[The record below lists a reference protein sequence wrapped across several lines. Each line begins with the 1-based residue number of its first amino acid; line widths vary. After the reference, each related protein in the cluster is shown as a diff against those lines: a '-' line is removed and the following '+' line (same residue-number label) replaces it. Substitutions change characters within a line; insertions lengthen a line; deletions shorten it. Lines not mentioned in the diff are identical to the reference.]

1 MNDYDDYFSILNL
14 SNKASLQDI
23 KKAYRIL
30 SIKYHPDKN
39 HNANPELFNKVNEA
53 YVKLTT
59 NFASI
64 QNQNQNQ
71 NTSLNQSMA
80 LQNTNN
86 GLSNGSSNGPSNGLS
101 NGISTGLSNGISTGP
116 SNGYSHHL
124 TSITNY
130 EDIILT
136 LNISYYDSYNGSS
149 KPITVERKLFTNNVI
164 SHELET
170 LYVPISKGSDS
181 NEMIVIQNKGNIYI
195 TNGCTSY
202 SNVKIVLILSKHEC
216 FERIGL
222 DIIYTKP
229 ITLKEALT
237 GFTFTLLHL
246 NKKHYKIVSNEIID
260 FNYVKIVNN
269 LGFIRDAYVG
279 NLIIKFTITFPKAIS
294 QTNKALLETIL

>member
-64 QNQNQNQ
+64 QNAI
-71 NTSLNQSMA
+71 LNQSMA
-80 LQNTNN
+80 LQNASISLSNS
-86 GLSNGSSNGPSNGLS
+86 LSNGLHSASNNGSNNGPN
-101 NGISTGLSNGISTGP
+101 
-116 SNGYSHHL
+116 YSHNHQL

-149 KPITVERKLFTNNVI
+149 KPITIERKLFTNNVI
-164 SHELET
+164 SHESET
-170 LYVPISKGSDS
+170 LYVPITKGIDS
-181 NEMIVIQNKGNIYI
+181 NEILLLHNKGNIYI
-195 TNGCTSY
+195 SNGNTSY
-202 SNVKIVLILSKHEC
+202 SNVKIVVILSKHEC

-269 LGFIRDAYVG
+269 LGFIRDTYVG
-279 NLIIKFTITFPKAIS
+279 NLIIKFTITFPKSIS
-294 QTNKALLETIL
+294 QSNKTMLENLL

>member
-1 MNDYDDYFSILNL
+1 MNDYEDYFSILNL

-23 KKAYRIL
+23 KKAYRLL

-64 QNQNQNQ
+64 QNAI
-71 NTSLNQSMA
+71 LNQSMA
-80 LQNTNN
+80 LQNTSNSLHNSLHSGPNN
-86 GLSNGSSNGPSNGLS
+86 GLHSGLNSGLNNGSNNGLNNGS
-101 NGISTGLSNGISTGP
+101 N
-116 SNGYSHHL
+116 NGYNHQL

-149 KPITVERKLFTNNVI
+149 KPITIERKLFTNNVI

-170 LYVPISKGSDS
+170 LYVPINKGIDS
-181 NEMIVIQNKGNIYI
+181 NEILLLHNKGNIYL
-195 TNGCTSY
+195 TNGTTSY

-229 ITLKEALT
+229 ITLKEALL

-279 NLIIKFTITFPKAIS
+279 NLIIKFTITFPKSIS
-294 QTNKALLETIL
+294 QTNKALLEKLL

>member
-64 QNQNQNQ
+64 QNAI
-71 NTSLNQSMA
+71 LNQSMA
-80 LQNTNN
+80 LQHTNN
-86 GLSNGSSNGPSNGLS
+86 SLSSGLSNGLHSASNNSPHNSPQS
-101 NGISTGLSNGISTGP
+101 
-116 SNGYSHHL
+116 GYNHQL

-149 KPITVERKLFTNNVI
+149 KPITIERKLFTNNVI
-164 SHELET
+164 SHESET
-170 LYVPISKGSDS
+170 LYVPITKGIDS
-181 NEMIVIQNKGNIYI
+181 NEILLLHNKGNIYL
-195 TNGCTSY
+195 TNGTTSY

-269 LGFIRDAYVG
+269 LGFIRDTYVG
-279 NLIIKFTITFPKAIS
+279 NLIIRFTITFPKSIS
-294 QTNKALLETIL
+294 QTNKTMLENLL

>member
-39 HNANPELFNKVNEA
+39 NNANPELFNKVNEA

-64 QNQNQNQ
+64 QNAI
-71 NTSLNQSMA
+71 LNQSMA
-80 LQNTNN
+80 LQHTNN
-86 GLSNGSSNGPSNGLS
+86 GLHSSPNNGLHSSPNNGPN
-101 NGISTGLSNGISTGP
+101 
-116 SNGYSHHL
+116 YSHSHQL

-136 LNISYYDSYNGSS
+136 LNISYYDAYNGAS

-170 LYVPISKGSDS
+170 LYVPITKGIDS
-181 NEMIVIQNKGNIYI
+181 NEILLLHNKGNIYLA
-195 TNGCTSY
+195 NGTTSY

-269 LGFIRDAYVG
+269 LGFIREKYVG
-279 NLIIKFTITFPKAIS
+279 NLIIKFTITFPKTIS
-294 QTNKALLETIL
+294 QTNKAMLENLL

>member
-1 MNDYDDYFSILNL
+1 
-14 SNKASLQDI
+14 LQDI

-64 QNQNQNQ
+64 QNAI
-71 NTSLNQSMA
+71 LNQSMA
-80 LQNTNN
+80 LQNASNSVSNSLSNGPHNSPHN
-86 GLSNGSSNGPSNGLS
+86 GLSNGLQ
-101 NGISTGLSNGISTGP
+101 
-116 SNGYSHHL
+116 NGYSHQL

-149 KPITVERKLFTNNVI
+149 KPITIERKLFTNNVI
-164 SHELET
+164 SHESET
-170 LYVPISKGSDS
+170 LYVPISKGIDS
-181 NEMIVIQNKGNIYI
+181 NEILLLHNKGNIYI
-195 TNGCTSY
+195 TNGTTSY

-269 LGFIRDAYVG
+269 LGFIRDTYVG
-279 NLIIKFTITFPKAIS
+279 NLIIKFTITFPKSIS
-294 QTNKALLETIL
+294 QTNKTLLENLL

>member
-64 QNQNQNQ
+64 QNAI
-71 NTSLNQSMA
+71 LNQSMA
-80 LQNTNN
+80 VQNTNN
-86 GLSNGSSNGPSNGLS
+86 SLNTGPHNGSNTGPHNGSNNSLNNGLNYS
-101 NGISTGLSNGISTGP
+101 
-116 SNGYSHHL
+116 YSHQL

-130 EDIILT
+130 EDIIIT

-149 KPITVERKLFTNNVI
+149 KPITIERKLFTNNVI

-170 LYVPISKGSDS
+170 LYVPITKGIDS
-181 NEMIVIQNKGNIYI
+181 NEILLLHNKGNIYI
-195 TNGCTSY
+195 TNGTTSY

-279 NLIIKFTITFPKAIS
+279 NLIIKFTITFPKSIS
-294 QTNKALLETIL
+294 QTNKTMLENLL

>member
-1 MNDYDDYFSILNL
+1 L

-64 QNQNQNQ
+64 QNAI
-71 NTSLNQSMA
+71 LNQSMA
-80 LQNTNN
+80 LQNASNSVSNSLSNGPHNSPHN
-86 GLSNGSSNGPSNGLS
+86 GLSNGLQ
-101 NGISTGLSNGISTGP
+101 
-116 SNGYSHHL
+116 NGYSHQL

-149 KPITVERKLFTNNVI
+149 KPITIERKLFTNNVI
-164 SHELET
+164 SHESET
-170 LYVPISKGSDS
+170 LYVPISKGIDS
-181 NEMIVIQNKGNIYI
+181 NEILLLHNKGNIYI
-195 TNGCTSY
+195 TNGTTSY

-279 NLIIKFTITFPKAIS
+279 NLIIKFTITFPKSIS
-294 QTNKALLETIL
+294 QTNKALLENLL

>member
-64 QNQNQNQ
+64 QNAI
-71 NTSLNQSMA
+71 LNQSMA
-80 LQNTNN
+80 LQNASISLSNSLSN
-86 GLSNGSSNGPSNGLS
+86 SLHNSLSNGSHNSLQS
-101 NGISTGLSNGISTGP
+101 
-116 SNGYSHHL
+116 GYNHQL

-149 KPITVERKLFTNNVI
+149 KPITIERKLFTNNVI
-164 SHELET
+164 SHESET
-170 LYVPISKGSDS
+170 LYVPITKGIDS
-181 NEMIVIQNKGNIYI
+181 NEILLLHNKGNIYI
-195 TNGCTSY
+195 SNGNTSY
-202 SNVKIVLILSKHEC
+202 SNVKIVVILSKHEC

-269 LGFIRDAYVG
+269 LGFIRDTYVG
-279 NLIIKFTITFPKAIS
+279 NLIIKFTITFPKSIS
-294 QTNKALLETIL
+294 QSNKTMLENLL

>member
-59 NFASI
+59 NFTSI
-64 QNQNQNQ
+64 QNHNH

-86 GLSNGSSNGPSNGLS
+86 GLQNGPNNGLQNGSNNGLQNGPN
-101 NGISTGLSNGISTGP
+101 NGP
-116 SNGYSHHL
+116 SNGYSHNL

-149 KPITVERKLFTNNVI
+149 KPITIERKLFTNNVI

-195 TNGCTSY
+195 TNGTTSY
-202 SNVKIVLILSKHEC
+202 SNVKIVLILSKHDC

-279 NLIIKFTITFPKAIS
+279 NLIIKFTITFPKSIS
-294 QTNKALLETIL
+294 QTNKALLENLL

>member
-23 KKAYRIL
+23 KKAYRLL

-53 YVKLTT
+53 YVKITT

-64 QNQNQNQ
+64 QNHNHNH

-86 GLSNGSSNGPSNGLS
+86 SLNSGLNNGSNSGSNSGL
-101 NGISTGLSNGISTGP
+101 N
-116 SNGYSHHL
+116 NGYSHQL

-149 KPITVERKLFTNNVI
+149 KPITIQRKLFNNNVI
-164 SHELET
+164 SHEVET
-170 LYVPISKGSDS
+170 LYVPISKGIDS
-181 NEMIVIQNKGNIYI
+181 NEILLLHNKGNIYI

-229 ITLKEALT
+229 ITLKEALL

-279 NLIIKFTITFPKAIS
+279 NLIIKFTITFPKSIS
-294 QTNKALLETIL
+294 QTNKELLQTIL

>member
-64 QNQNQNQ
+64 QNHNHNHNH

-86 GLSNGSSNGPSNGLS
+86 GLQNGSNNGLQ
-101 NGISTGLSNGISTGP
+101 
-116 SNGYSHHL
+116 NGYSHQL

-149 KPITVERKLFTNNVI
+149 KPITIERKLFTNNVI

-195 TNGCTSY
+195 TNGSTSY

-269 LGFIRDAYVG
+269 LGFIRDTYVG
-279 NLIIKFTITFPKAIS
+279 NLIIKFTITFPKSIS
-294 QTNKALLETIL
+294 QTNKALLENLL

>member
-39 HNANPELFNKVNEA
+39 NNANPELFNKVNEA

-64 QNQNQNQ
+64 QNAI
-71 NTSLNQSMA
+71 LNQSMA
-80 LQNTNN
+80 LQHTNN
-86 GLSNGSSNGPSNGLS
+86 GLSNSLSNGLHSAS
-101 NGISTGLSNGISTGP
+101 NNGPNCGP
-116 SNGYSHHL
+116 NYSHNHQL

-149 KPITVERKLFTNNVI
+149 KPITIERKLFTNNVI
-164 SHELET
+164 SHESET
-170 LYVPISKGSDS
+170 LYVPISKGIDT
-181 NEMIVIQNKGNIYI
+181 NEILLLHNKGNIYI
-195 TNGCTSY
+195 SNGNTSY

-269 LGFIRDAYVG
+269 LGFIRDTYVG
-279 NLIIKFTITFPKAIS
+279 NLIIKFTITFPKSIS
-294 QTNKALLETIL
+294 QSNKTMLENLL

>member
-1 MNDYDDYFSILNL
+1 MNDYEDYFSILNL

-23 KKAYRIL
+23 KKAYRML

-39 HNANPELFNKVNEA
+39 HNANPELFNKVNDA
-53 YVKLTT
+53 YVKLTS

-64 QNQNQNQ
+64 QNAI
-71 NTSLNQSMA
+71 LNQSMA
-80 LQNTNN
+80 LQHT
-86 GLSNGSSNGPSNGLS
+86 SNGLNNS
-101 NGISTGLSNGISTGP
+101 LNNSPNNSLSSGP
-116 SNGYSHHL
+116 NNSHFGGYSNQL

-149 KPITVERKLFTNNVI
+149 KPITIERKLFTNNVI

-170 LYVPISKGSDS
+170 LYVPITKGIDT
-181 NEMIVIQNKGNIYI
+181 NEIILLHNKGHIYL
-195 TNGCTSY
+195 TNGTTSY
-202 SNVKIVLILSKHEC
+202 SNIKIVLILSKHEC

-279 NLIIKFTITFPKAIS
+279 NLIIKFTITFPKSIS
-294 QTNKALLETIL
+294 QTNKTMLENLL

>member
-1 MNDYDDYFSILNL
+1 
-14 SNKASLQDI
+14 
-23 KKAYRIL
+23 
-30 SIKYHPDKN
+30 
-39 HNANPELFNKVNEA
+39 
-53 YVKLTT
+53 
-59 NFASI
+59 
-64 QNQNQNQ
+64 
-71 NTSLNQSMA
+71 MA

-86 GLSNGSSNGPSNGLS
+86 GLQNGSNSGLQ
-101 NGISTGLSNGISTGP
+101 
-116 SNGYSHHL
+116 NGYSHQL

-149 KPITVERKLFTNNVI
+149 KPITIERKLFTNNVI

-279 NLIIKFTITFPKAIS
+279 NLIIKFTITFPKSIS
-294 QTNKALLETIL
+294 QTNKALLENLL

>member
-39 HNANPELFNKVNEA
+39 HNANPDMFNKVNEA

-64 QNQNQNQ
+64 QNTILNQSTTLQNTTNVPHIGS
-71 NTSLNQSMA
+71 NTSLNNGPHNG
-80 LQNTNN
+80 LNNGPHNGINN
-86 GLSNGSSNGPSNGLS
+86 GLN
-101 NGISTGLSNGISTGP
+101 
-116 SNGYSHHL
+116 NGYNHQL

-149 KPITVERKLFTNNVI
+149 KPITIERKLFTNNVI

-170 LYVPISKGSDS
+170 LYVPITKGIDT
-181 NEMIVIQNKGNIYI
+181 NEIILLHNKGHIYL
-195 TNGCTSY
+195 TNGTTSY
-202 SNVKIVLILSKHEC
+202 SNIKIVLILSKHEC

-237 GFTFTLLHL
+237 GFTFTLIHL

-269 LGFIRDAYVG
+269 LGFIRDTYVG
-279 NLIIKFTITFPKAIS
+279 NLIIKFTITFPKSIS
-294 QTNKALLETIL
+294 QTNKTMLENLL

>member
-64 QNQNQNQ
+64 QNAI
-71 NTSLNQSMA
+71 LNQSMA
-80 LQNTNN
+80 LQHTNN
-86 GLSNGSSNGPSNGLS
+86 GLHNSLHNSLHSGSNSGSHNGSHNSLQS
-101 NGISTGLSNGISTGP
+101 
-116 SNGYSHHL
+116 GYNHQL

-149 KPITVERKLFTNNVI
+149 KPITIERKLFTNNVI
-164 SHELET
+164 SHESET
-170 LYVPISKGSDS
+170 LYVPISKGIDS
-181 NEMIVIQNKGNIYI
+181 NEILLLHNKGNIYI
-195 TNGCTSY
+195 SNGNTSY
-202 SNVKIVLILSKHEC
+202 SNVKIVVILSKHEC

-237 GFTFTLLHL
+237 GFTFTILHL

-269 LGFIRDAYVG
+269 LGFIRDTYVG
-279 NLIIKFTITFPKAIS
+279 NLIIKFTITFPKSIS
-294 QTNKALLETIL
+294 QTNKTMLENLL

>member
-1 MNDYDDYFSILNL
+1 MNDYEDYFSILNL

-64 QNQNQNQ
+64 QNAI
-71 NTSLNQSMA
+71 LNQSTA
-80 LQNTNN
+80 LQNTSNGLNSGSNN
-86 GLSNGSSNGPSNGLS
+86 SPNNSLSNGPNCGQNYS
-101 NGISTGLSNGISTGP
+101 
-116 SNGYSHHL
+116 YSHQL

-149 KPITVERKLFTNNVI
+149 KPITIERKLFTNNVI

-170 LYVPISKGSDS
+170 LYVPINKGIDS
-181 NEMIVIQNKGNIYI
+181 NEMILLHNKGNIYI
-195 TNGCTSY
+195 SNGATSY
-202 SNVKIVLILSKHEC
+202 SNIKIVLILSKHEC

-279 NLIIKFTITFPKAIS
+279 NLIIKFTITFPKSIS
-294 QTNKALLETIL
+294 QTNKTMLENLL

>member
-1 MNDYDDYFSILNL
+1 MNDYEDYFSILNL

-64 QNQNQNQ
+64 QNAI
-71 NTSLNQSMA
+71 LNQSMA
-80 LQNTNN
+80 LQNA
-86 GLSNGSSNGPSNGLS
+86 SNGLS
-101 NGISTGLSNGISTGP
+101 NSLSNGPHNSP
-116 SNGYSHHL
+116 HNSPQSGYNHQL

-149 KPITVERKLFTNNVI
+149 KPITIERKLFTNNVI
-164 SHELET
+164 SHESET
-170 LYVPISKGSDS
+170 LYVPISKGIDS
-181 NEMIVIQNKGNIYI
+181 NEIILLHNKGNIYL
-195 TNGCTSY
+195 TNGTTSY

-269 LGFIRDAYVG
+269 LGFIRDTYVG
-279 NLIIKFTITFPKAIS
+279 NLIIKFTITFPKSIS
-294 QTNKALLETIL
+294 QTNKALLENLL

>member
-64 QNQNQNQ
+64 QNQNQN
-71 NTSLNQSMA
+71 TSLNQSMA
-80 LQNTNN
+80 LQNTNI
-86 GLSNGSSNGPSNGLS
+86 GSSNGPSNGLS
-101 NGISTGLSNGISTGP
+101 NG
-116 SNGYSHHL
+116 YSHNL
-124 TSITNY
+124 SSITNY

-195 TNGCTSY
+195 SNGCTSY

-294 QTNKALLETIL
+294 QTNKALLETLL

>member
-1 MNDYDDYFSILNL
+1 MNDYEDYFSILNL

-23 KKAYRIL
+23 KKAYRLL

-59 NFASI
+59 NFANI
-64 QNQNQNQ
+64 QNNYSNHS
-71 NTSLNQSMA
+71 TA

-86 GLSNGSSNGPSNGLS
+86 NGLN
-101 NGISTGLSNGISTGP
+101 NGLN
-116 SNGYSHHL
+116 NGYSHQL
-124 TSITNY
+124 TNITNY

-136 LNISYYDSYNGSS
+136 LNISYYDSYNGST
-149 KPITVERKLFTNNVI
+149 KPISIERKLFNNNVI
-164 SHELET
+164 SHEMET
-170 LYVPISKGSDS
+170 LYVPISKGIDT
-181 NEMIVIQNKGNIYI
+181 NEMIILHNKGNIYI
-195 TNGCTSY
+195 TNGSTSY
-202 SNVKIVLILSKHEC
+202 SNIKIMLILSKHEC

-229 ITLKEALT
+229 ITLKEALL
-237 GFTFTLLHL
+237 GFTFTLIHL

-269 LGFIRDAYVG
+269 LGFMRDIYVG
-279 NLIIKFTITFPKAIS
+279 NLIIKFTITFPKSIS
-294 QTNKALLETIL
+294 QTNKELLQTIL

>member
-1 MNDYDDYFSILNL
+1 MNDYEDYFSILNL

-64 QNQNQNQ
+64 QNAI
-71 NTSLNQSMA
+71 LNQSMA
-80 LQNTNN
+80 LQNASISLSNS
-86 GLSNGSSNGPSNGLS
+86 LSNGPHNSPQ
-101 NGISTGLSNGISTGP
+101 
-116 SNGYSHHL
+116 NGYSHQL

-149 KPITVERKLFTNNVI
+149 KPITIERKLFTNNVI
-164 SHELET
+164 SHESET
-170 LYVPISKGSDS
+170 LYVPISKGIDS
-181 NEMIVIQNKGNIYI
+181 NEILLLHNKGNIYL
-195 TNGCTSY
+195 TNGTTSY
-202 SNVKIVLILSKHEC
+202 SNVKIVVILSKHEC

-237 GFTFTLLHL
+237 GFTFTILHL

-269 LGFIRDAYVG
+269 LGFIRDTYVG
-279 NLIIKFTITFPKAIS
+279 NLIIKFTITFPKSIS
-294 QTNKALLETIL
+294 QTNKTMLENLL

>member
-1 MNDYDDYFSILNL
+1 MNDYEDYFSILNL

-64 QNQNQNQ
+64 QNAI
-71 NTSLNQSMA
+71 LNQSMA
-80 LQNTNN
+80 LQHTSNSLSS
-86 GLSNGSSNGPSNGLS
+86 GLSNSLSSGPNNSPNNGPNC
-101 NGISTGLSNGISTGP
+101 GP
-116 SNGYSHHL
+116 NSGYSNQL

-149 KPITVERKLFTNNVI
+149 KPITIERKLFTNNVI

-170 LYVPISKGSDS
+170 LYVPISKGIDT
-181 NEMIVIQNKGNIYI
+181 NEILLIHNKGNIYI
-195 TNGCTSY
+195 NNGNTSY
-202 SNVKIVLILSKHEC
+202 SNIKIVLILSKHEC

-279 NLIIKFTITFPKAIS
+279 NLIIKFTITFPKSIS
-294 QTNKALLETIL
+294 QTNKTMLENLL

>member
-64 QNQNQNQ
+64 QNAI
-71 NTSLNQSMA
+71 LNQSMA
-80 LQNTNN
+80 LQHTNN
-86 GLSNGSSNGPSNGLS
+86 GLSNSLHNSLHSASNNGPNCGH
-101 NGISTGLSNGISTGP
+101 N
-116 SNGYSHHL
+116 HQL

-149 KPITVERKLFTNNVI
+149 KPITIERKLFTNNVI
-164 SHELET
+164 SHESET
-170 LYVPISKGSDS
+170 LYVPITKGIDS
-181 NEMIVIQNKGNIYI
+181 NEILLIHNKGNIYL
-195 TNGCTSY
+195 TNGTTSY

-222 DIIYTKP
+222 DISYTKP

-269 LGFIRDAYVG
+269 LGFIRDTYVG
-279 NLIIKFTITFPKAIS
+279 NLIIKFTITFPKSIS
-294 QTNKALLETIL
+294 QSNKTMLENLL

>member
-64 QNQNQNQ
+64 QNAI
-71 NTSLNQSMA
+71 LNQSMA
-80 LQNTNN
+80 LQNASNSVSNSLSNGPHNSPHN
-86 GLSNGSSNGPSNGLS
+86 GLSNGLQ
-101 NGISTGLSNGISTGP
+101 
-116 SNGYSHHL
+116 NGYSHQL

-149 KPITVERKLFTNNVI
+149 KPITIERKLFTNNVI

-195 TNGCTSY
+195 TNGTTSY

-269 LGFIRDAYVG
+269 LGFIRDTYVG
-279 NLIIKFTITFPKAIS
+279 NLIIKFTITFPKSIS
-294 QTNKALLETIL
+294 QTNKTLLENLL

>member
-1 MNDYDDYFSILNL
+1 MNDYEDYFSILNL

-23 KKAYRIL
+23 KKAYRL
-30 SIKYHPDKN
+30 VSIKYHPDKN

-64 QNQNQNQ
+64 QNAI
-71 NTSLNQSMA
+71 LNQSMA
-80 LQNTNN
+80 LQNTSNSLHNSLHSGPNN
-86 GLSNGSSNGPSNGLS
+86 GLHSGLNSGLNNGSNNGLNNGS
-101 NGISTGLSNGISTGP
+101 N
-116 SNGYSHHL
+116 NGYNHQL

-149 KPITVERKLFTNNVI
+149 KPITIERKLFTNNVI

-170 LYVPISKGSDS
+170 LYVPINKGIDS
-181 NEMIVIQNKGNIYI
+181 NEILLLHNKGNIYL
-195 TNGCTSY
+195 TNGTTSY

-229 ITLKEALT
+229 ITLKEALL

-279 NLIIKFTITFPKAIS
+279 NLIIKFTITFPKSIS
-294 QTNKALLETIL
+294 QTNKALLEKLL

>member
-64 QNQNQNQ
+64 QNAI
-71 NTSLNQSMA
+71 LNQSMA
-80 LQNTNN
+80 LQHTNN
-86 GLSNGSSNGPSNGLS
+86 SLSSGLSSCLSSGLS
-101 NGISTGLSNGISTGP
+101 SGSNNSPHNSHFG
-116 SNGYSHHL
+116 GYSNQL

-136 LNISYYDSYNGSS
+136 LNISYYDAYNGAS
-149 KPITVERKLFTNNVI
+149 KPITIERKLFTNNVI

-170 LYVPISKGSDS
+170 LYVPISKGIDS
-181 NEMIVIQNKGNIYI
+181 NEILLIHNKGNIYI
-195 TNGCTSY
+195 SNGNTSY
-202 SNVKIVLILSKHEC
+202 SNIKIVLILSKHEC

-279 NLIIKFTITFPKAIS
+279 NLIIKFTITFPKSIS
-294 QTNKALLETIL
+294 QTNKTMLENLL

>member
-1 MNDYDDYFSILNL
+1 MNDYEDYFSILNL

-64 QNQNQNQ
+64 QNAI
-71 NTSLNQSMA
+71 LNQSTA
-80 LQNTNN
+80 LQNTSNGLNSGSNN
-86 GLSNGSSNGPSNGLS
+86 SSNNSLSNGPNCGQNYS
-101 NGISTGLSNGISTGP
+101 
-116 SNGYSHHL
+116 YSHQL

-149 KPITVERKLFTNNVI
+149 KPITIERKLFTNNVI

-170 LYVPISKGSDS
+170 LYVPINKGIDS
-181 NEMIVIQNKGNIYI
+181 NEMILLHNKGNIYI
-195 TNGCTSY
+195 SNGATSY
-202 SNVKIVLILSKHEC
+202 SNIKIVLILSKHEC

-279 NLIIKFTITFPKAIS
+279 NLIIKFTITFPKSIS
-294 QTNKALLETIL
+294 QTNKTMLENLL

>member
-59 NFASI
+59 NFTSI
-64 QNQNQNQ
+64 QNAI
-71 NTSLNQSMA
+71 LNQSMA
-80 LQNTNN
+80 LQNTSN
-86 GLSNGSSNGPSNGLS
+86 GLHNSLSNGLS
-101 NGISTGLSNGISTGP
+101 NSLSNGLSNSP
-116 SNGYSHHL
+116 QSGYGHQL

-149 KPITVERKLFTNNVI
+149 KPITIERKLFTNNVI
-164 SHELET
+164 SHESET
-170 LYVPISKGSDS
+170 LYVPISKGIDS
-181 NEMIVIQNKGNIYI
+181 NEILLLHNKGNIYL
-195 TNGCTSY
+195 TNGTTSY

-269 LGFIRDAYVG
+269 LGFIRDTYVG
-279 NLIIKFTITFPKAIS
+279 NLIIKFTITFPKSIS
-294 QTNKALLETIL
+294 QTNKALLENLL

>member
-1 MNDYDDYFSILNL
+1 MNDYEDYFSILNL

-64 QNQNQNQ
+64 QNAI
-71 NTSLNQSMA
+71 LNQSMA
-80 LQNTNN
+80 LQNA
-86 GLSNGSSNGPSNGLS
+86 SNSLHNSLSNGLS
-101 NGISTGLSNGISTGP
+101 NSPHNSLQS
-116 SNGYSHHL
+116 GYSHQL

-149 KPITVERKLFTNNVI
+149 KPITIERKLFTNNVI
-164 SHELET
+164 SHESET
-170 LYVPISKGSDS
+170 LYVPISKGIDS
-181 NEMIVIQNKGNIYI
+181 NEIILLHNKGNIYL
-195 TNGCTSY
+195 TNGTTSY

-269 LGFIRDAYVG
+269 LGFIRDTYVG
-279 NLIIKFTITFPKAIS
+279 NLIIKFTITFPKSIS
-294 QTNKALLETIL
+294 QTNKTMLENLL

>member
-1 MNDYDDYFSILNL
+1 
-14 SNKASLQDI
+14 
-23 KKAYRIL
+23 
-30 SIKYHPDKN
+30 
-39 HNANPELFNKVNEA
+39 
-53 YVKLTT
+53 
-59 NFASI
+59 
-64 QNQNQNQ
+64 
-71 NTSLNQSMA
+71 MA
-80 LQNTNN
+80 LQNASNSVSNSLSNGPHNSPHN
-86 GLSNGSSNGPSNGLS
+86 GLSNGLQ
-101 NGISTGLSNGISTGP
+101 
-116 SNGYSHHL
+116 NGYSHQL

-149 KPITVERKLFTNNVI
+149 KPITIERKLFTNNVI

-195 TNGCTSY
+195 TNGTTSY

-269 LGFIRDAYVG
+269 LGFIRDTYVG
-279 NLIIKFTITFPKAIS
+279 NLIIKFTITFPKSIS
-294 QTNKALLETIL
+294 QTNKTLLENLL

>member
-39 HNANPELFNKVNEA
+39 HNANPELFNKVNDA

-64 QNQNQNQ
+64 QNQNQ

-80 LQNTNN
+80 LQNTNI
-86 GLSNGSSNGPSNGLS
+86 GSSNGPSNGLS
-101 NGISTGLSNGISTGP
+101 NG
-116 SNGYSHHL
+116 YSHNL
-124 TSITNY
+124 SSITNY

-195 TNGCTSY
+195 SNGCTSY

-294 QTNKALLETIL
+294 QTNKALLETLL